1 LPKSTLSKHFDVLRE
16 AGLISSEHK
25 GVELRNQMRSNDLV
39 PKFGR
44 LLDAILAAYKQEMEA
59 KQGVG

>member
-1 LPKSTLSKHFDVLRE
+1 MLRE